1 MTLVQLQREIKT
13 IKIENEDYVL
23 TIELKDVH
31 TDKIF
36 IPEIDL
42 WIFFVE

>member
-1 MTLVQLQREIKT
+1 MYSLENRIIKT

-23 TIELKDVH
+23 TIELKKVT

-36 IPEIDL
+36 IPELNL
-42 WIFFVE
+42 WIFFLE